1 MKGWIGYAL
10 LAASLVVAFQGYG
23 NVSNPEGTQALA
35 KSVACDADSQCILK
49 AEDPEEVRTDVFGRK
64 YQWRSSVGP
73 VHAICRRSFIFFGPW
88 HCDAHKGA
96 M

>member
-23 NVSNPEGTQALA
+23 NVRNPEDTEALA
-35 KSVACDADSQCILK
+35 KSVACDAHSQCVLK
-49 AEDPEEVRTDVFGRK
+49 AELPQEVRADMFQRK
-64 YQWRSSVGP
+64 YEWRSSVGA
-73 VHAICRRSFIFFGPW
+73 VHVICRRQWVFFGRW
-88 HCDAHKGA
+88 HCDAHRGA